1 MQLNHPAAALL
12 PSRDE
17 TYEHFVVR
25 AHRQLMDVMPDPDE
39 RNELVWANWERARGL
54 TEEQQ
59 RAAKVFG
66 DPSRYQPHRNVCVF
80 AEHSA
85 VDGQG
90 QPRTYDLA
98 AMVRICR
105 TNNHRINDFDGFS
118 PIADGHTPNPEDPVQ
133 QEPEIL
139 GYAGPYR
146 LGMIGRK
153 EPRWAV
159 FCDEWHSSHA
169 VDRLRAKPRRSVE
182 LWTFA
187 NDPKRMHFDPIA
199 AIGSE
204 TPRLNLPVKFR
215 RDQRDGV
222 LVERYTFAAPSM
234 ASPGAGNTF
243 LKGNDVKGQ
252 YVRDPQ
258 SFDDKQNARRDAINS
273 KVPGLGNALV
283 PRPLY
288 AATEGPVAQEGNSM
302 ALSNEDIGQIMQ
314 AITST
319 PQFQFLEQLMAKEQ
333 GAGEQPG
340 AEPDGD
346 EAPPPDA
353 MPPAEDDLGD
363 MNDLMVGD
371 EGGEGGEM
379 PPEAPAEGQEPEEK
393 NGRAGELAGQI
404 GGSAIGA
411 GPGAKL
417 GGFIGNKLDPFS
429 QKAAGNIATKYS
441 QLRTAHNSLVQEH
454 GRLNQQVTALQRRA
468 TDADRAA
475 TIQALARKFPDFVD
489 VNDEMGNC
497 LYSRNANMSDEAFT
511 KHIAS
516 VEKYAQRA
524 AMAARTTGDTIP
536 AGRMPREIPDAQREQ
551 YSQRLTS
558 EAVKIHTRAINAG
571 KDGYTW
577 EMAKEEARK
586 VLGG

>member
-1 MQLNHPAAALL
+1 MQFNNPADALL
-12 PSRDE
+12 PTRDE
-17 TYEHFVVR
+17 TYEHYVVR
-25 AHRQLMDVMPDPDE
+25 AHRQLMTNMPDPDE
-39 RNELVWANWERARGL
+39 RNELIWTNWERARGL
-54 TEEQQ
+54 TDEQQ

-66 DPSRYQPHRNVCVF
+66 DPSRYQPNRNVCVF

-85 VDGQG
+85 IDGQG

-98 AMVRICR
+98 ALVRIVR

-118 PIADGHTPNPEDPVQ
+118 PISDGHTPNPEDPVQ
-133 QEPEIL
+133 TEPDIL

-159 FCDEWHSSHA
+159 FCDEWHASHA
-169 VDRLRAKPRRSVE
+169 LDRLRAKPRRSVE

-187 NDPKRMHFDPIA
+187 NDPNRMHFDPIA

-215 RDQRDGV
+215 REARDGV
-222 LVERYTFAAPSM
+222 LVERYTFSAPSM

-243 LKGNDVKGQ
+243 LKGTGKTRPN
-252 YVRDPQ
+252 
-258 SFDDKQNARRDAINS
+258 
-273 KVPGLGNALV
+273 VPG
-283 PRPLY
+283 RSKPLY
-288 AATEGPVAQEGNSM
+288 AASEGQPVAQEGNSM

-319 PQFQFLEQLMAKEQ
+319 PQFQFLEQLMAQEQ

-340 AEPDGD
+340 AGEPDGD

-353 MPPAEDDLGD
+353 MPPAEDDLSD
-363 MNDLMVGD
+363 LDDLMVDDQG
-371 EGGEGGEM
+371 GGEVPPA
-379 PPEAPAEGQEPEEK
+379 PPEGEEPTEK
-393 NGRAGELAGQI
+393 NGRMGELAGQI

-411 GPGAKL
+411 GPGARL
-417 GGFIGNKLDPFS
+417 GGHIGNKLDPFS
-429 QKAAGNIATKYS
+429 NKAAGNIATKYS

-475 TIQALARKFPDFVD
+475 TIHALAGKFGEFVD
-489 VNDEMGNC
+489 VNEELNAC
-497 LYSRNANMSDEAFT
+497 LYSRNANMSDQAFAS
-511 KHIAS
+511 HMAS

-524 AMAARTTGDTIP
+524 AMAARTVGDTIP
-536 AGRMPREIPDAQREQ
+536 AGRVPREVPDAQREQ

-558 EAVKIHTRAINAG
+558 EAVRIHTRAINAG

-586 VLGG
+586 ALGG

>member
-1 MQLNHPAAALL
+1 MQFNNPAADLL
-12 PSRDE
+12 PTRDE
-17 TYEHFVVR
+17 TYEHYVVR
-25 AHRQLMDVMPDPDE
+25 AHRQLMQAMPDPDE
-39 RNELVWANWERARGL
+39 RNELIWSNWERARGL
-54 TEEQQ
+54 TEEQR

-66 DPSRYQPHRNVCVF
+66 DPSRYQPNRNVCVF

-90 QPRTYDLA
+90 QQRQYDLPA
-98 AMVRICR
+98 LVRIVR
-105 TNNHRINDFDGFS
+105 TNNHRICDFDGFA
-118 PIADGHTPNPEDPVQ
+118 PISDGHTPNPEDPVQ
-133 QEPEIL
+133 TEPEIL

-169 VDRLRAKPRRSVE
+169 LDRLRAKPRRSVE

-215 RDQRDGV
+215 RQSRDGV
-222 LVERYTFAAPSM
+222 LVERYTFSAPSM

-243 LKGNDVKGQ
+243 VK
-252 YVRDPQ
+252 
-258 SFDDKQNARRDAINS
+258 DDYSTAS
-273 KVPGLGNALV
+273 K
-283 PRPLY
+283 
-288 AATEGPVAQEGNSM
+288 EGKSM

-314 AITST
+314 ALTST
-319 PQFQFLEQLMAKEQ
+319 PQFQFLEQMMAQQQ
-333 GAGEQPG
+333 GAGDQAGEG
-340 AEPDGD
+340 VEPDGD

-353 MPPAEDDLGD
+353 MPPAEDDLND
-363 MNDLMVGD
+363 MDDLMVGD
-371 EGGEGGEM
+371 EGGEGAPPAA
-379 PPEAPAEGQEPEEK
+379 PPEEEPTEK
-393 NGRAGELAGQI
+393 NGRMGELAGQI

-411 GPGAKL
+411 GPGAKI
-417 GGFIGNKLDPFS
+417 GGKIGNRLDPFS
-429 QKAAGNIATKYS
+429 NKASGAIAAKYS

-475 TIQALARKFPDFVD
+475 TINALARKYPEFVD
-489 VNDEMGNC
+489 VNDELAAC
-497 LYSRNANMSDEAFT
+497 LYSRNANMNDAAFAT
-511 KHIAS
+511 HVAS

-524 AMAARTTGDTIP
+524 AMASRAAGDTIP
-536 AGRMPREIPDAQREQ
+536 AGRLEREVPDAQREQ

-558 EAVKIHTRAINAG
+558 EAVRIHTRAINAG